1 MKIRHIVWNSCD
13 EYAKS
18 FETEREKYLS
28 RLFLQ
33 QDLNYTQLQ
42 SENLE
47 GSLIS
52 LSYET
57 QGQSR
62 QHK

>member
-1 MKIRHIVWNSCD
+1 MNMQNHLKQKGKKHIRVG
-13 EYAKS
+13 
-18 FETEREKYLS
+18 
-28 RLFLQ
+28 FLQ

-57 QGQSR
+57 QGQSP